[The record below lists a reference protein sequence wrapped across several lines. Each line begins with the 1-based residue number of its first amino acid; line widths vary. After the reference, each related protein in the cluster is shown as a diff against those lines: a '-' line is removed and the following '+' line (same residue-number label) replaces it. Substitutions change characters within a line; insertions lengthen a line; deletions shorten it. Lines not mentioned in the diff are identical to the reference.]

1 MPPKQTR
8 QKRNDT
14 VEEKSTKAKTRTK
27 SKKVLE
33 EFDVPTSDTDAD
45 IITNSTSDTTE
56 SSDLQVL
63 KVPMS
68 HPVGNA
74 KSMGELSKVHDMTGL
89 TTDDLK
95 PVVDLFF
102 ESKKVL
108 VRHLFD
114 SYHQFL
120 EHYIFN
126 KLTSNRITFNES
138 IVENIMHR
146 YSFEISN
153 IEYKPPTTEDDEI
166 MTPMMARTLHR
177 TYETKLICSVKQL
190 HEEINIT
197 SGESTLTTVGEVE
210 NDFFLTSLP
219 VMVNSKYC
227 VTNLKKNIKDE
238 ECKFDLGGYFIIKG
252 SEKIII
258 AQERMGDNIPFVF
271 EKRDP
276 TFDSGKTYIAQINSR
291 ENKINGNTQI
301 ISMRMKKDNSIYL
314 YMSFFQETPLVVFL
328 RAMGIVTDADI
339 IKYITYDT
347 TDRDMINILRNSFA
361 YAKDENG
368 FPITTQEQA
377 IHYLTKKLK
386 VNKKYSETD
395 EVMREM
401 QKMQHVRHIL
411 THEILPHMDHD
422 MTRKAYY
429 LGYIVNLLLSTML
442 GRIAP
447 SDRDSYNS
455 KRVDTPGVLLAQLF
469 EHYFNKMIT
478 GIGDFFKKKNN
489 NHKTPINVISKMT
502 PQAIQQGIQSAMM
515 TGNWISNKG
524 LRNKKGVSQVLQ
536 RFSFIQPVTLLRRF
550 VTPSLDASNN
560 KITTIRQ
567 VHMSQFGFCDAIET
581 PEGAKIGL
589 VKNLSMMASITL
601 MKEDQIPIINKILYD
616 DPDFFQL
623 TDVSYQQLKALVKVF
638 INGNW
643 VGMTRDPVRTIEDLR
658 RRRRIGQI
666 HYSVSFTLKNKELKV
681 LCDDG
686 RLIRP
691 LLRVENNQL
700 VITQKD
706 INDIDLTT
714 QDPRKIHRWI
724 DLLAKT
730 PHAIEYVDVDEQ
742 ENCLVA
748 MYAQQITNENEK
760 MAKYMPEEYPS
771 GNTVNRWANIY
782 CKYSHCEFHPSMMF
796 GAASSGIPFGQHNYA
811 LRNILNYSQSK
822 HGSGIYVSN
831 HRLRMDISYLMY
843 HTYRPIVITRG
854 MKYVG
859 TLDLPAGENPV
870 VAIAFYTGYNQED
883 SAVMNQ
889 TAIERGRFRTSTV
902 KKYEDSIQKN
912 QTTTADDIFIKPDPN
927 QTSNMK
933 RGDYNKLNEKG
944 FVPEETKIQYGDI
957 LIGKVSQAQ
966 VGANTTKMYR
976 CSSLQYKDHVE
987 GIVDRV
993 HHGVTNADDYPFIEM
1008 RIRSPRV
1015 PRIGDKFA
1023 CYTPDHEVLTSEGWI
1038 SIKDVTTNHKVASLN
1053 NGVLTYVNPTEVQS
1067 YDYDGKMYS
1076 IENNLVSL
1084 MVTPNHRMYVGNREA
1099 KYTIETAEKIF
1110 GRRVYF
1116 RKNCDDYA
1124 PEDPLTDTFTIPAV
1138 EGLESDS
1145 DEDTTDT
1152 VTETPTDAIETPTEV
1167 VEPVK
1172 KGRKSKKTKPEPE
1185 PEPEPE
1191 MINNTTEGDQIPVNE
1206 QVSEPVKKGH
1216 KSKKTTPEPEMIT
1229 NTTEGDQTPVDEQ
1242 VSEPVKKGRKSK
1254 KTKPEPA
1261 QNQQETPKPA
1271 KKATKVKVPKLQ
1283 RYPELKVPLEAWLWY
1298 FGIYMAEGAVHGK
1311 CGVYI
1316 SANKERVRDKLT
1328 EIEEKLPFKY
1338 KPHQD
1343 KPTDAL
1349 KYKWYTGCKQ
1359 LHMLLRPLGKAI
1371 TKSLPAWVWRLKPD
1385 MAKVLVEAMILG
1397 DGHYMA
1403 NGTKRYDTS
1412 SKQLADD
1419 FMRLALHAGYSASCI
1434 LKSSAGTDVV
1444 GTNGHVY
1451 HQNADAWRLTLIETQ
1466 NFPIMNKHVKMVERR
1481 IPVKEARKMI
1491 ARGEEVPVFNPDEIN
1506 TVYDMDDV
1514 GKIANKKD
1522 NKDNPGARKSVDG
1535 DGNLVQNNEDKWVKY
1550 QGRVYCCS
1558 VPGQGVIYI
1567 RKNGTGVWCGNS
1579 RNGQKAT
1586 IGITLH
1592 DYDMPFTEEGIHPDI
1607 IINPHAIPTRMT
1619 MAQLI
1624 ETITS
1629 KYGALEGCYIDGT
1642 PFDNID
1648 ISKIQDLLEKSGYNR
1663 FGLERM
1669 YCGVTG
1675 RKIKSEIF
1683 IGPTFYMRLKHLVQ
1697 DKQHSRGRGPY
1708 QMLTRQPPEGRAR
1721 GGGLRF
1727 GEMERDG
1734 IIAHGAAQFL
1744 RERFMETSDKY
1755 AINICNKSGFFAD
1768 AVPGRE
1774 GVYVSKGYDNY
1785 TDISLVEMPYTFK
1798 LLIQELMAV
1807 GIAMRINVKKD
1818 EFNDDI

>member
-1 MPPKQTR
+1 MPPKRTS
-8 QKRNDT
+8 KT
-14 VEEKSTKAKTRTK
+14 TTKTK
-27 SKKVLE
+27 SKTVTNE
-33 EFDVPTSDTDAD
+33 TDD
-45 IITNSTSDTTE
+45 YTNTDD
-56 SSDLQVL
+56 SSIVSPINLKEL

-68 HPVGNA
+68 HPIGNA
-74 KSMGELSKVHDMTGL
+74 KTMDDLSKVSNVDGL

-108 VRHLFD
+108 ARHLFD

-120 EHYIFN
+120 EHYIYN
-126 KLTSNRITFNES
+126 KLTSHRITFNES
-138 IVENIMHR
+138 IIENVMHR
-146 YSFEISN
+146 YSFEFSN
-153 IEYKPPTTEDDEI
+153 IEFKPPTTEDDEI

-177 TYETKLICSVKQL
+177 TYETKLICSVKQI

-197 SGESTLTTVGEVE
+197 SGEVVETMVGEVE
-210 NDFFLTSLP
+210 NDFFLTSIP

-227 VTNLKKNIKDE
+227 VTNLKKNIKDV

-276 TFDSGKTYIAQINSR
+276 TFDEGKTYIAQINSR
-291 ENKINGNTQI
+291 ENRINGNTQI

-339 IKYITYDT
+339 IKYITYDK
-347 TDRDMINILRNSFA
+347 TDRDMINILRNSFN

-368 FPITTQEQA
+368 VAITTQEQA

-411 THEILPHMDHD
+411 AHEILPHMDHD

-429 LGYIVNLLLSTML
+429 LGYIVNIMLNTML
-442 GRIAP
+442 KRIAP

-601 MKEDQIPIINKILYD
+601 MKEDQIPIINKILYT
-616 DPDFFQL
+616 DPDFLQL

-638 INGNW
+638 VNGNW
-643 VGMTRDPVRTIEDLR
+643 VGMTRNPINMIEDLR

-666 HYSVSFTLKNKELKV
+666 HYSVSFTLKNKELKI

-700 VITQKD
+700 VITRKD
-706 INDIDLTT
+706 IDDIDLTT

-730 PHAIEYVDVDEQ
+730 PHAIEYIDVDEQ

-748 MYAQQITNENEK
+748 MYAQQIMHETEK
-760 MAKYMPEEYPS
+760 MQKYMPEEHPS
-771 GNTVNRWANIY
+771 GDIVNRWANIY

-843 HTYRPIVITRG
+843 HTHRPLVITRG

-859 TLDLPAGENPV
+859 TLDLPAGENPI

-889 TAIERGRFRTSTV
+889 TTIERGRFRTSTV

-944 FVPEETKIQYGDI
+944 YVPEETKVQYGDI

-993 HHGVTNADDYPFIEM
+993 HHGVTNADDFPFIEM
-1008 RIRSPRV
+1008 RIRSPRI

-1023 CYTPDHEVLTSEGWI
+1023 CYTPDHEVLTTDGWV
-1038 SIKDVTTNHKVASLN
+1038 SIKDVTTKHKVASLN
-1053 NGVLTYVNPTEVQS
+1053 NGIMSYVNPTEVQ
-1067 YDYDGKMYS
+1067 DYEYKGPMYS

-1084 MVTPNHRMYVGNREA
+1084 MVTPNHRMYVGNRDG
-1099 KYTIETAEKIF
+1099 KYTIQTAEQIYGK
-1110 GRRVYF
+1110 RMYF
-1116 RKNCDDYA
+1116 RKNCDDY
-1124 PEDPLTDTFTIPAV
+1124 EVSDPLTDTFTIPAV
-1138 EGLESDS
+1138 MDYES
-1145 DEDTTDT
+1145 
-1152 VTETPTDAIETPTEV
+1152 
-1167 VEPVK
+1167 
-1172 KGRKSKKTKPEPE
+1172 
-1185 PEPEPE
+1185 
-1191 MINNTTEGDQIPVNE
+1191 
-1206 QVSEPVKKGH
+1206 
-1216 KSKKTTPEPEMIT
+1216 
-1229 NTTEGDQTPVDEQ
+1229 
-1242 VSEPVKKGRKSK
+1242 
-1254 KTKPEPA
+1254 
-1261 QNQQETPKPA
+1261 
-1271 KKATKVKVPKLQ
+1271 LQ
-1283 RYPELKVPLEAWLWY
+1283 VPLQQWLMY
-1298 FGIYMAEGAVHGK
+1298 FGLFIT
-1311 CGVYI
+1311 CGTI
-1316 SANKERVRDKLT
+1316 NDNTIRINSTNEILDMFEST
-1328 EIEEKLPFKY
+1328 EQLVEYL
-1338 KPHQD
+1338 KP
-1343 KPTDAL
+1343 
-1349 KYKWYTGCKQ
+1349 YSVE
-1359 LHMLLRPLGKAI
+1359 AI
-1371 TKSLPAWVWRLKPD
+1371 NRSLPDWVWRLKPD
-1385 MAKVLVEAMILG
+1385 MAKVLIEAMILG

-1412 SKQLADD
+1412 SAKLADD
-1419 FMRLALHAGYSASCI
+1419 FMRLAIHAGYSAS
-1434 LKSSAGTDVV
+1434 KTMRSEAGETRMI
-1444 GTNGHVY
+1444 NGKTIK
-1451 HQNADAWRLTLIETQ
+1451 QNAAAWRLTLIETQ
-1466 NFPIMNKHVKMVERR
+1466 NYPIINKHVKMLERK
-1481 IPVKEARKMI
+1481 PTKKEIKRLE
-1491 ARGEEVPVFNPDEIN
+1491 RLGEEIPTFDIQNVIYE
-1506 TVYDMDDV
+1506 MDDV
-1514 GKIANKKD
+1514 GKMSNKKD
-1522 NKDNPGARKSVDG
+1522 SKHDPNAPKSIDG
-1535 DGNLVQNNEDKWVKY
+1535 DGNMVQNNEDKWVAY
-1550 QGRVYCCS
+1550 DGRVYCCS
-1558 VPGQGVIYI
+1558 VPGDGIIYV

-1579 RNGQKAT
+1579 RSGQKAT
-1586 IGITLH
+1586 MGIALH
-1592 DYDMPFTEEGIHPDI
+1592 DIDMPFTEEGIHPDI
-1607 IINPHAIPTRMT
+1607 IINPHAMPSRMT
-1619 MAQLI
+1619 VAQLI
-1624 ETITS
+1624 ETIAS
-1629 KYGALEGCYIDGT
+1629 KQGAMEGCYIDGT

-1648 ISKIQDLLEKSGYNR
+1648 ITKIQDLLEKAGYNR

-1669 YCGVTG
+1669 YCGITG

-1755 AINICNKSGFFAD
+1755 SIHVCNKSGFFAD

-1774 GVYVSKGYDNY
+1774 GVYVSPGYDNR